1 MHQYIVNASLQII
14 PVVQDRHP
22 YLWVDE
28 AISIIEDSGISY
40 DVGPF
45 ATIIEGNY
53 EQVMKVI
60 NDVNEYLLSKGCV
73 EWISNIQIQITSNGD
88 ITGDEKGEFFTFFL
102 MLNGKPLNYNE
113 FGPDLKGELTVVKGA
128 PVTGDSTE
136 VPFQVYLRRDGN
148 RVLIPGL
155 A

>member
-60 NDVNEYLLSKGCV
+60 NDVNEFLLSKGCT
-73 EWISNIQIQITSNGD
+73 EWISNIQIQIRSNGD
-88 ITGDEKGEFFTFFL
+88 ITGDEKTSKFKSTF
-102 MLNGKPLNYNE
+102 
-113 FGPDLKGELTVVKGA
+113 
-128 PVTGDSTE
+128 
-136 VPFQVYLRRDGN
+136 
-148 RVLIPGL
+148 
-155 A
+155 